1 MFLTKECDYAMR
13 IVRALSDYEKK
24 SVNLIC
30 EREHIPIHFAY
41 KILKKLECA
50 EIVSSIRGALGGYQL
65 VRSLDKISMLDIVN
79 AMNES
84 LVINECLKTG
94 HVCPNNDGSHK
105 RCKIHTELATMQ
117 DELVRMLKGRT
128 MDELV

>member
-13 IVRALSDYEKK
+13 IVRALSDYEKR
-24 SVNLIC
+24 SVHVIC
-30 EREHIPIHFAY
+30 EKEHIPVHFAY

-50 EIVSSIRGALGGYQL
+50 EIVSSVRGAFGGYQL
-65 VRSLDKISMLDIVN
+65 AKSLDKISMFDIVN
-79 AMNES
+79 AMNDS
-84 LVINECLKTG
+84 LAITECLKMG

-105 RCKIHTELATMQ
+105 QCKIHAELASMQ
-117 DELVRMLKGRT
+117 YELIRMLRGRI